1 MVFNHL
7 ATSQKHSEGFAPQ
20 GVAAC
25 TGHGRG
31 SWLQGLSILG
41 VCVATTRD
49 SDVSVTWETEDTE
62 DCLVDLKSALH
73 SCWILNKSS
82 GEVVP

>member
-7 ATSQKHSEGFAPQ
+7 ATSQKHSDGFAPQ

-41 VCVATTRD
+41 VCGNNTGQRRQCHLGNRGHRRLLGRLEISSTQLLD
-49 SDVSVTWETEDTE
+49 SE
-62 DCLVDLKSALH
+62 
-73 SCWILNKSS
+73 
-82 GEVVP
+82 